1 MQNFRSRFPNLDALI
16 AFEAA
21 ARFSSFALAAKEL
34 NVTASAVSQQIKALE
49 GALDATLF
57 TRGHRSVQLTEKGKE
72 FSSSV
77 SIALMHLSN
86 AATDLSG
93 GNDQQQIMIAADTSI
108 VAYWLMPKLK
118 QLAQIFPDCT
128 FRLFSSD
135 VEADLLNAGC
145 NLAVLHG
152 RGNWQ
157 GFESTLLFEEE
168 VFPVCH
174 PDYFSSAVAS
184 ADPGRLAEMDL
195 LDLEYENWHWMN
207 WTIWLTEQGLPLPA
221 KPRKMIS
228 NSYPSLID
236 AARSGEGFA
245 LAWRGLHE
253 EELSSGSLIAPY
265 TKSVKTRNGYHLA
278 WPYNQPVKTTDLA
291 IRNWLIAEHS
301 FQSTT

>member
-1 MQNFRSRFPNLDALI
+1 MQNLRNQFPNLDALI

-21 ARFSSFALAAKEL
+21 ARFSSFALAAQEL

-49 GALDATLF
+49 RSLDATLF

-77 SIALMHLSN
+77 AIALMHLSN
-86 AATDLSG
+86 AATDLSSG
-93 GNDQQQIMIAADTSI
+93 SDRRQIRIAADTSI
-108 VAYWLMPKLK
+108 VAFWLMEKLK
-118 QLAQIFPDCT
+118 RLAKLAPECT

-135 VEADLLNAGC
+135 SEADLLNSGFD
-145 NLAVLHG
+145 LAVLHG

-157 GFESTLLFEEE
+157 GFESALLLKEE

-174 PDYFSSAVAS
+174 PGYLSQAMTTPDLAHL
-184 ADPGRLAEMDL
+184 ADADL

-207 WTIWLTEQGLPLPA
+207 WTIWLTEQGFPLPVR
-221 KPRKMIS
+221 PRKMIS

-253 EELSSGSLIAPY
+253 EELGSGSLVAPFSN
-265 TKSVKTRNGYHLA
+265 TVKTGNGYHLV
-278 WPYNQPVKTTDLA
+278 WPYNQPVNTPDQA
-291 IRNWLIAEHS
+291 IRNWLINEHS
-301 FQSTT
+301 IQSGT